1 MRNKFNLN
9 TLSLHNNLQQSIP
22 ILTTIFTL
30 PFFLQ
35 LKCLLLLPCKVI
47 KTVYWQ
53 RAVSAKGNVVFI
65 QVGMKVTKKNF
76 DLSSLLFSYTHFFTA
91 SALKI
96 PTHNMLC
103 NLQSRKLF
111 FLAGSSLL

>member
-35 LKCLLLLPCKVI
+35 LKCPLTSTL
-47 KTVYWQ
+47 Q
-53 RAVSAKGNVVFI
+53 GN
-65 QVGMKVTKKNF
+65 Q
-76 DLSSLLFSYTHFFTA
+76 DSLLANGQSQP
-91 SALKI
+91 KG
-96 PTHNMLC
+96 MLC
-103 NLQSRKLF
+103 SFK
-111 FLAGSSLL
+111 

>member
-47 KTVYWQ
+47 KKVYWQ
-53 RAVSAKGNVVFI
+53 MGS
-65 QVGMKVTKKNF
+65 
-76 DLSSLLFSYTHFFTA
+76 LSQRECYVHS
-91 SALKI
+91 
-96 PTHNMLC
+96 
-103 NLQSRKLF
+103 SRDE
-111 FLAGSSLL
+111 SD